1 MIQIVVTGHVRIVQ
15 YGIELKRWEMKKR
28 TSLAILIFSM
38 AILTFVVYKDL
49 QGHESQITPLN
60 ISDVE
65 DDDWFGL

>member
-1 MIQIVVTGHVRIVQ
+1 
-15 YGIELKRWEMKKR
+15 MKKR
-28 TSLAILIFSM
+28 TSLAILILSM